1 MRKLLI
7 ILMAVLV
14 LACAKN
20 RVPKGILSQKK
31 IIPVLVEMHL
41 VEGIY
46 AQRYTQK
53 ITRENYENDLYLTVL
68 KKYKID
74 QKAFEASIFYYGKHP
89 DKYKDVYDEVLNR
102 LNEME
107 VTSRAKDSIQNIKS
121 RAQDSLQNIK
131 IR

>member
-14 LACAKN
+14 LACSKN

-31 IIPVLVEMHL
+31 IIPVLVDIHL
-41 VEGIY
+41 VDGIY

-74 QKAFEASIFYYGKHP
+74 QKAFEASILYYGKHP
-89 DKYKDVYDEVLNR
+89 EKYKAVYDEVLNR

-107 VTSRAKDSIQNIKS
+107 VTSRAKDSIQNIKA